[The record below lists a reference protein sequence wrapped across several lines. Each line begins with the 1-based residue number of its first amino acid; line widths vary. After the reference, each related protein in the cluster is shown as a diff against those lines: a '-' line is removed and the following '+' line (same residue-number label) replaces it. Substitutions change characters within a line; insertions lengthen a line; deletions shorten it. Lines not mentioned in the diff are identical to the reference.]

1 MIKTS
6 GTFKKVI
13 SIVLITKALLSLV
26 WVMWSDGIN
35 GMHRFI
41 LTCVRGRC

>member
-6 GTFKKVI
+6 GIFQKVI

-26 WVMWSDGIN
+26 WVN
-35 GMHRFI
+35 
-41 LTCVRGRC
+41 VV